1 LTADSEDDDP
11 RRMQRSAPLLVLM
24 GPAGSGKTVV
34 GRRVAARLGVDFVD
48 GDDLHDVVDIEAMSR
63 GVPLD
68 DRRREP
74 WLDRLHAEL
83 AVRREQGV
91 VLACSALRVSYR
103 RRLERGLRG
112 LRFVALM
119 ANRDV
124 LQGRLAARRDHF
136 AGPSL
141 LESQLDALELSD
153 EVVVVDADAP
163 VDVVAESVVAVVRSE
178 SSDPTT

>member
-1 LTADSEDDDP
+1 
-11 RRMQRSAPLLVLM
+11 M

-48 GDDLHDVVDIEAMSR
+48 GDDLHDVVDIEAMRR

-68 DRRREP
+68 GRRREP

-83 AVRREQGV
+83 VARREQGL

-112 LRFVALM
+112 VRFVALM
-119 ANRDV
+119 ASADV
-124 LQGRLAARRDHF
+124 LRARLAARRDHF

-141 LESQLDALELSD
+141 LRSQLEAFELSD
-153 EVVVVDADAP
+153 EVVVVDGDGP
-163 VDVVAESVVAVVRSE
+163 VDVVAQRVVAAVR
-178 SSDPTT
+178 DDATDAAP